1 MAKIELEI
9 GANVQDLLAG
19 FEQMKK
25 QMSEFDAKMKG
36 TFEKMSKEGED
47 AAQSLSKAMT
57 DSMTKSATSIDK
69 TNNAIEEQN
78 NLLIEEQRHLELF
91 RAARDKATSVQTWEL
106 YNKQVKKS
114 EQVISNLSR
123 QLNQF
128 KDITNMSLGEMR
140 KYMRE
145 LRNISLVGMSPKQ
158 IAEVN
163 GKIAELTDAMGD
175 YRAMLGATGDK
186 TEMVIES
193 FQGLVGIAQG
203 VTGTLT
209 LFGVENKKLEK
220 SMMALINLSM
230 AMQTFHQMNEKGVLK
245 STAALIKDTIATWA
259 NNNAKKA
266 GTGIAKGFFKVIAA
280 NPFTALAAAIA
291 AAAIG
296 IGTFVYHLR
305 SHQSEQKL
313 TNDLLNKAK
322 DKIAANSA
330 ELEINVSKLRKTYGN
345 QKEFNAAVN
354 EWNTNIAGKYTS
366 TLLTTSSSLDD
377 ISRAAAEARSN
388 IIKMGIASAAQE
400 KVSEI
405 YKDNFDYIIEYQ
417 NKLDEATKMEQKA
430 AEINAKIKEE
440 MTRNAKYATTE
451 EFRNLASQAQRYKE
465 TAENLRK
472 YGQLQEKTMS
482 ASTVKGKEAY
492 EQIQQLLNI
501 VDDYTVSVDNN
512 VSGIRDFA
520 DVTEDATDKT
530 KELAMAT
537 ATILDEQRIRENLDE
552 AINYYDKLIALNIND
567 YEKTKEYLDK
577 KQQAIYEF
585 YDALLSL
592 EQNKAEQDGILTETE
607 RARIDELTAIRD
619 KYVSDVETMNNEEVE
634 GEEDKWRK
642 LYDISKRVAGE
653 AYAIYGKYIDDQISK
668 LDEYVGRR
676 TQVIGELE
684 SLLAAEVQLN
694 EQGYASNIQIYQQRI
709 QKEQQ
714 LRDEAMAQ
722 KEKYEKRKQAI
733 ETVSQAIDMSSAI
746 AAMLK
751 DAGVKFGVLAPI
763 IGGAMIAALLMLFKK
778 SKTQAA
784 QTARFAKG
792 GKGILQGAS
801 HSAGGVNLG
810 EIGEGEGGEA
820 YYILNKKATAKNRSL
835 MDAVFDAVN
844 GNRINL
850 PLDAIASGGGTM
862 TVELKEQAEIKEIL
876 KHMKSQKA
884 TVYGNGFRD
893 ETFGNVRRRIWTN

>member
-25 QMSEFDAKMKG
+25 QMAEFDAKMKG

-57 DSMTKSATSIDK
+57 ESMIKSATTIEKTAGSLDGLYDELKALETLAGQSTMPEAQKELQKQID
-69 TNNAIEEQN
+69 
-78 NLLIEEQRHLELF
+78 
-91 RAARDKATSVQTWEL
+91 AT
-106 YNKQVKKS
+106 KKKI
-114 EQVISNLSR
+114 QDLGGATR
-123 QLNQF
+123 QF
-128 KDITNMSLGEMR
+128 KDLTNMSLGEMR

-175 YRAMLGATGDK
+175 YRAMLAATGDK
-186 TEMVIES
+186 TAMVIES
-193 FQGLVGIAQG
+193 FQGFVAIAQG
-203 VTGTLT
+203 VTGTLS
-209 LFGVENKKLEK
+209 LFGIENQKLEK

-230 AMQTFHQMNEKGVLK
+230 AMQTIHQMNESKILPGVISQVKNLWK
-245 STAALIKDTIATWA
+245 TFLANPYAVVIAGAVAVGGAIMGVVTWLNREKKARIELSAEEKNAIA
-259 NNNAKKA
+259 NNTSEFLQLRQLQA
-266 GTGIAKGFFKVIAA
+266 VIQG
-280 NPFTALAAAIA
+280 NTASYQDKQAAIA
-291 AAAIG
+291 KMKEIMPGYNAQ
-296 IGTFVYHLR
+296 L
-305 SHQSEQKL
+305 
-313 TNDLLNKAK
+313 
-322 DKIAANSA
+322 SA
-330 ELEINVSKLRKTYGN
+330 EGVLLSQNTQAIREYVAMLYNKIKLQVAEEKATELIKSQIEAAEKLKKLYPDLASGAAQVTDIFGN
-345 QKEFNAAVN
+345 Q
-354 EWNTNIAGKYTS
+354 
-366 TLLTTSSSLDD
+366 
-377 ISRAAAEARSN
+377 
-388 IIKMGIASAAQE
+388 IKIMI
-400 KVSEI
+400 
-405 YKDNFDYIIEYQ
+405 
-417 NKLDEATKMEQKA
+417 DEASGKIIQFNDAVGGWTPVIAMFDGELGDLTATYDELGKQ
-430 AEINAKIKEE
+430 IN
-440 MTRNAKYATTE
+440 T
-451 EFRNLASQAQRYKE
+451 
-465 TAENLRK
+465 
-472 YGQLQEKTMS
+472 
-482 ASTVKGKEAY
+482 
-492 EQIQQLLNI
+492 LLNI
-501 VDDYTVSVDNN
+501 PITPAINANTTATNTNTKAVKENTATYEKSAKVLSQESLAINALKKAWEEIDPATRN
-512 VSGIRDFA
+512 VMSQFAEIRDDGLLRAVLA
-520 DVTEDATDKT
+520 DDTEALYKYYENGKITWDKYMELLDIVQNHKKAMAENDVDWMRIMTDVGKRAANELYNTYKESLDNQISATED
-530 KELAMAT
+530 
-537 ATILDEQRIRENLDE
+537 
-552 AINYYDKLIALNIND
+552 
-567 YEKTKEYLDK
+567 
-577 KQQAIYEF
+577 
-585 YDALLSL
+585 
-592 EQNKAEQDGILTETE
+592 
-607 RARIDELTAIRD
+607 
-619 KYVSDVETMNNEEVE
+619 
-634 GEEDKWRK
+634 
-642 LYDISKRVAGE
+642 
-653 AYAIYGKYIDDQISK
+653 YI
-668 LDEYVGRR
+668 GRR
-676 TQVIGELE
+676 TQLIGELE

-694 EQGYASNIQIYQQRI
+694 EQGYASNIQLYQQRI
-709 QKEQQ
+709 EKEQQ

-792 GKGILQGAS
+792 GKGILHGAS

>member
-57 DSMTKSATSIDK
+57 ESMTKSATSIDK

-123 QLNQF
+123 QLKQF

-203 VTGTLT
+203 VTGTLA

-230 AMQTFHQMNEKGVLK
+230 AMQTFHQMNEKGILK
-245 STAALIKDTIATWA
+245 AYIATV
-259 NNNAKKA
+259 KD
-266 GTGIAKGFFKVIAA
+266 IAA
-280 NPFTALAAAIA
+280 
-291 AAAIG
+291 
-296 IGTFVYHLR
+296 
-305 SHQSEQKL
+305 
-313 TNDLLNKAK
+313 
-322 DKIAANSA
+322 
-330 ELEINVSKLRKTYGN
+330 
-345 QKEFNAAVN
+345 
-354 EWNTNIAGKYTS
+354 KYMSIT
-366 TLLTTSSSLDD
+366 
-377 ISRAAAEARSN
+377 
-388 IIKMGIASAAQE
+388 
-400 KVSEI
+400 
-405 YKDNFDYIIEYQ
+405 
-417 NKLDEATKMEQKA
+417 ATKAQMITQKA
-430 AEINAKIKEE
+430 ATASTMAGATAFKIMGLAMKAVPIVALIAGLTAIGVGIYTMVENMRSANEESRLMGKLSKSLIADFSKESAHLETMGKAIRDAKVGTTERRDAINALNKE
-440 MTRNAKYATTE
+440 Y
-451 EFRNLASQAQRYKE
+451 
-465 TAENLRK
+465 
-472 YGQLQEKTMS
+472 
-482 ASTVKGKEAY
+482 
-492 EQIQQLLNI
+492 
-501 VDDYTVSVDNN
+501 
-512 VSGIRDFA
+512 
-520 DVTEDATDKT
+520 
-530 KELAMAT
+530 
-537 ATILDEQRIRENLDE
+537 
-552 AINYYDKLIALNIND
+552 
-567 YEKTKEYLDK
+567 KEYLPYLLTEKSSNEAVANALAIVNAQLMQNLITKIKVQTLEDLYTK
-577 KQQAIYEF
+577 KIEAELKIIEKQVKQQEELKKAEEERAKGNTTSAKQHELNAGVFTDGINVQKDAIVKLDNEIAKMDAAFLKLATQYGTSLTATQKALIIVSNGATSAGQKATNTTHDNTKAVKENVATYEKSAKVLSQEAIAINALKNAWEELDPTTRNVMSQF
-585 YDALLSL
+585 AEIRDDGLLRAVLADDADALYKYYEDSKITWEKYMELLDIVQSHR
-592 EQNKAEQDGILTETE
+592 KAM
-607 RARIDELTAIRD
+607 A
-619 KYVSDVETMNNEEVE
+619 E
-634 GEEDKWRK
+634 GEVDWMSLLTNVGKKAAKE
-642 LYDISKRVAGE
+642 LYDTYKQSL
-653 AYAIYGKYIDDQISK
+653 DNQISATE
-668 LDEYVGRR
+668 DYIGRR
-676 TQVIGELE
+676 TQMIGELE

>member
-123 QLNQF
+123 QLKQF

-186 TEMVIES
+186 TAMVIES

-209 LFGVENKKLEK
+209 LFGVENEKLEK

-230 AMQTFHQMNEKGVLK
+230 AMQTFHDMNEKGLLK
-245 STAALIKDTIATWA
+245 STAATIKETIATWA

-280 NPFTALAAAIA
+280 NPMLALAAGVA
-291 AAAIG
+291 AAAVG
-296 IGTFVYHLR
+296 IWKLVEAMKVSKDTTQELYESQSDVFNSTFEIVGSLSRLQTAINNSTTGTLENANAIKEYNDIAR
-305 SHQSEQKL
+305 AQKL
-313 TNDLLNKAK
+313 VIIGVNDSIEDQNSKMQINQNLL
-322 DKIAANSA
+322 
-330 ELEINVSKLRKTYGN
+330 
-345 QKEFNAAVN
+345 
-354 EWNTNIAGKYTS
+354 
-366 TLLTTSSSLDD
+366 
-377 ISRAAAEARSN
+377 ISRAKIQAAINE
-388 IIKMGIASAAQE
+388 QE
-400 KVSEI
+400 KLYGDLLRIDMAIEDARANKVGRALISDYQRQRDEVQANINKLGNYITAEQNANKTREDIIHLQAENEKKRREIEEMSTKTTQNNTTVTKENTQAKRDLYEQINKVASIYAKEVESVQQSGDVQLRYFDELDAEHKRRAATAEEMYKAGIYSEA
-405 YKDNFDYIIEYQ
+405 EYQ
-417 NKLDEATKMEQKA
+417 QAITDLNAEFVLKREQLREKEVTDEVDKY
-430 AEINAKIKEE
+430 AKIKEIGVR
-440 MTRNAKYATTE
+440 MAKEVYS
-451 EFRNLASQAQRYKE
+451 LYMK
-465 TAENLRK
+465 
-472 YGQLQEKTMS
+472 
-482 ASTVKGKEAY
+482 
-492 EQIQQLLNI
+492 
-501 VDDYTVSVDNN
+501 SV
-512 VSGIRDFA
+512 
-520 DVTEDATDKT
+520 
-530 KELAMAT
+530 
-537 ATILDEQRIRENLDE
+537 
-552 AINYYDKLIALNIND
+552 
-567 YEKTKEYLDK
+567 
-577 KQQAIYEF
+577 
-585 YDALLSL
+585 
-592 EQNKAEQDGILTETE
+592 
-607 RARIDELTAIRD
+607 
-619 KYVSDVETMNNEEVE
+619 
-634 GEEDKWRK
+634 
-642 LYDISKRVAGE
+642 
-653 AYAIYGKYIDDQISK
+653 DDQISK
-668 LDEYVGRR
+668 LNEYVNNRN
-676 TQVIGELE
+676 QSIGELE

>member
-25 QMSEFDAKMKG
+25 QMAEFDAKMKG
-36 TFEKMSKEGED
+36 TFEKMSKDGED

-57 DSMTKSATSIDK
+57 ESMTKSATTIEKTAGSLDGLYDELKALETLAGQSTMPEAQKELQKQID
-69 TNNAIEEQN
+69 
-78 NLLIEEQRHLELF
+78 
-91 RAARDKATSVQTWEL
+91 AT
-106 YNKQVKKS
+106 KKKIQDLGGS
-114 EQVISNLSR
+114 TR
-123 QLNQF
+123 QF
-128 KDITNMSLGEMR
+128 KDLTNMSLGEMR

-186 TEMVIES
+186 TQMVIES
-193 FQGLVGIAQG
+193 FQGFVAIAQG
-203 VTGTLT
+203 VTGTLS
-209 LFGVENKKLEK
+209 LFGIENQKLEK

-230 AMQTFHQMNEKGVLK
+230 AMQTFHQMNEKGILK
-245 STAALIKDTIATWA
+245 AYIATVKDVAAKYMSITATKAQIITQKAATASTIAGATGFKIMGLA
-259 NNNAKKA
+259 MKA
-266 GTGIAKGFFKVIAA
+266 VPIV
-280 NPFTALAAAIA
+280 ALVAGL
-291 AAAIG
+291 AAIG
-296 IGTFVYHLR
+296 VGIHAMIKNMRSANEESKLMSELSKNLIADFSKESAHLETMGKAITSAKVGTTERKDAIKALNEEYKDYLPYL
-305 SHQSEQKL
+305 L
-313 TNDLLNKAK
+313 TEKSSNEAVANALAIVNAQLMQNLITKMKVQTLEDLYTK
-322 DKIAANSA
+322 KIEA
-330 ELEINVSKLRKTYGN
+330 ELKIIEKQTKQQEQLKKAEEERAKGN
-345 QKEFNAAVN
+345 
-354 EWNTNIAGKYTS
+354 
-366 TLLTTSSSLDD
+366 TSS
-377 ISRAAAEARSN
+377 A
-388 IIKMGIASAAQE
+388 KQH
-400 KVSEI
+400 
-405 YKDNFDYIIEYQ
+405 
-417 NKLDEATKMEQKA
+417 
-430 AEINAKIKEE
+430 EINAGVFTDGINVQKDAIVKLDNEIAKMDAAFLKLATQYGTSLTATQKALIIVSNTATAAGQKVTTTTNTNTKAVKENTATYKKSAKVLSQE
-440 MTRNAKYATTE
+440 AVAINALKKAWEELDPATRNVM
-451 EFRNLASQAQRYKE
+451 SQF
-465 TAENLRK
+465 AE
-472 YGQLQEKTMS
+472 
-482 ASTVKGKEAY
+482 
-492 EQIQQLLNI
+492 
-501 VDDYTVSVDNN
+501 
-512 VSGIRDFA
+512 IRDDGLLRAVLA
-520 DVTEDATDKT
+520 DDAEALYQYYESGKITWEKYMELLDIVQSHRKAMAEGEVDWMSLLTNVGKKAAKELYDTYKQSLDNQISATED
-530 KELAMAT
+530 
-537 ATILDEQRIRENLDE
+537 
-552 AINYYDKLIALNIND
+552 
-567 YEKTKEYLDK
+567 
-577 KQQAIYEF
+577 
-585 YDALLSL
+585 
-592 EQNKAEQDGILTETE
+592 
-607 RARIDELTAIRD
+607 
-619 KYVSDVETMNNEEVE
+619 
-634 GEEDKWRK
+634 
-642 LYDISKRVAGE
+642 
-653 AYAIYGKYIDDQISK
+653 YI
-668 LDEYVGRR
+668 GRR
-676 TQVIGELE
+676 TQMIGELE

-694 EQGYASNIQIYQQRI
+694 EQGYASNIQLYQQRI
-709 QKEQQ
+709 EKEQQ

-820 YYILNKKATAKNRSL
+820 YYILNKKATAKNKSL

>member
-25 QMSEFDAKMKG
+25 QMAEFDAKMKG
-36 TFEKMSKEGED
+36 TFEKMSKDGED

-57 DSMTKSATSIDK
+57 ESMTKSATTIEKTAGSLDGLYDELKALETLAGQSTMPEAQKELQKQID
-69 TNNAIEEQN
+69 
-78 NLLIEEQRHLELF
+78 
-91 RAARDKATSVQTWEL
+91 AT
-106 YNKQVKKS
+106 KKKIQDLGGS
-114 EQVISNLSR
+114 TR
-123 QLNQF
+123 QF
-128 KDITNMSLGEMR
+128 KDLTNMSLGEMR

-186 TEMVIES
+186 TQMVIES
-193 FQGLVGIAQG
+193 FQSFVAIAQG
-203 VTGTLT
+203 VTGTLS
-209 LFGVENKKLEK
+209 LFGIENQKLEK

-230 AMQTFHQMNEKGVLK
+230 AMQTFHQMNEKGILK
-245 STAALIKDTIATWA
+245 AYIATVKDVAAKYMSITATKAQIITQKAATASTIAGATGFKIMGLA
-259 NNNAKKA
+259 MKA
-266 GTGIAKGFFKVIAA
+266 VPIV
-280 NPFTALAAAIA
+280 ALVAGL
-291 AAAIG
+291 AAIG
-296 IGTFVYHLR
+296 VGIHAMIKNMRSANEESKLMSELSKNLIADFSKESAHLETMGKAITSAKVGTTERKDAIKALNEEYKDYLPYL
-305 SHQSEQKL
+305 L
-313 TNDLLNKAK
+313 TEKSSNEAVANALAIVNAQLMQNLITKMKVQTLEDLYTK
-322 DKIAANSA
+322 KIEA
-330 ELEINVSKLRKTYGN
+330 ELKIIEKQTKQQEQLKKAEEERAKGN
-345 QKEFNAAVN
+345 
-354 EWNTNIAGKYTS
+354 
-366 TLLTTSSSLDD
+366 TSS
-377 ISRAAAEARSN
+377 A
-388 IIKMGIASAAQE
+388 KQH
-400 KVSEI
+400 
-405 YKDNFDYIIEYQ
+405 
-417 NKLDEATKMEQKA
+417 
-430 AEINAKIKEE
+430 EINAGVFTDGINVQKDAIVKLDNEIAKMDAAFLKLATQYGTSLTATQKALIIVSKTATAAGQKVTTTTNTNTKAVKENTATYKKSAKVLSQE
-440 MTRNAKYATTE
+440 AVAINALKKAWEELDPATRNVM
-451 EFRNLASQAQRYKE
+451 SQF
-465 TAENLRK
+465 AE
-472 YGQLQEKTMS
+472 
-482 ASTVKGKEAY
+482 
-492 EQIQQLLNI
+492 
-501 VDDYTVSVDNN
+501 
-512 VSGIRDFA
+512 IRDDGLLRAVLA
-520 DVTEDATDKT
+520 DDAEALYQYYESGKITWEKYMELLDIVQSHRKAMAEGEVDWMSLLTNVGKKAAKELYDTYKQSLDNQISATED
-530 KELAMAT
+530 
-537 ATILDEQRIRENLDE
+537 
-552 AINYYDKLIALNIND
+552 
-567 YEKTKEYLDK
+567 
-577 KQQAIYEF
+577 
-585 YDALLSL
+585 
-592 EQNKAEQDGILTETE
+592 
-607 RARIDELTAIRD
+607 
-619 KYVSDVETMNNEEVE
+619 
-634 GEEDKWRK
+634 
-642 LYDISKRVAGE
+642 
-653 AYAIYGKYIDDQISK
+653 YI
-668 LDEYVGRR
+668 GRR
-676 TQVIGELE
+676 TQMIGELE

-694 EQGYASNIQIYQQRI
+694 EQGYASNIQLYQQRI
-709 QKEQQ
+709 EKEQQ

-820 YYILNKKATAKNRSL
+820 YYILNKKATAKNKSL

>member
-186 TEMVIES
+186 TAMVIES

-203 VTGTLT
+203 VTGTLS
-209 LFGVENKKLEK
+209 LFGVENKKLER

-245 STAALIKDTIATWA
+245 GTAALIKDTIATWA

-280 NPFTALAAAIA
+280 NPMLALAAGVA
-291 AAAIG
+291 AAAVG
-296 IGTFVYHLR
+296 IWKLVEAMKVSKDTTQELYESQSDVFNSTFEIVGSLSRLQTAINNSTTGTLENANAIKEYNDIAR
-305 SHQSEQKL
+305 AQKL
-313 TNDLLNKAK
+313 VIIGVNDSIEDQNSKMQINKNLL
-322 DKIAANSA
+322 
-330 ELEINVSKLRKTYGN
+330 
-345 QKEFNAAVN
+345 
-354 EWNTNIAGKYTS
+354 
-366 TLLTTSSSLDD
+366 
-377 ISRAAAEARSN
+377 ISRAKIQAAINE
-388 IIKMGIASAAQE
+388 QE
-400 KVSEI
+400 KLYGDLLRIDMDLENARAKKFPMALISA
-405 YKDNFDYIIEYQ
+405 YQ
-417 NKLDEATKMEQKA
+417 RQRDEVQANINKLGNYITAEQNANKTREDIIRLQ
-430 AEINAKIKEE
+430 AENEKKRREIEE
-440 MTRNAKYATTE
+440 MSTKTTQNNTTVTKENTQAK
-451 EFRNLASQAQRYKE
+451 RDL
-465 TAENLRK
+465 
-472 YGQLQEKTMS
+472 
-482 ASTVKGKEAY
+482 Y
-492 EQIQQLLNI
+492 EQINK
-501 VDDYTVSVDNN
+501 VAS
-512 VSGIRDFA
+512 
-520 DVTEDATDKT
+520 
-530 KELAMAT
+530 AMAT
-537 ATILDEQRIRENLDE
+537 ATISDEQRIRENLDE

-592 EQNKAEQDGILTETE
+592 EQNKAKQDGILTETE

-676 TQVIGELE
+676 TQVIRELE